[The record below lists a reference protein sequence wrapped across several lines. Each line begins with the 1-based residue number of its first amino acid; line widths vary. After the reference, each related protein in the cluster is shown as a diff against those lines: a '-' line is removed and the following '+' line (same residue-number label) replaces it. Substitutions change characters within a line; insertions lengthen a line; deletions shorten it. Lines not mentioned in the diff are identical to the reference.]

1 MYGAGIGKVCT
12 ILSCSTK
19 EAEKAIDLFYEA
31 NPALKLLVDY
41 LKKFYKKYK
50 YIRAI
55 DGRRL
60 YIRSEHILLNS
71 LIQGSA
77 AVLFKAWGIKVWRM
91 IDEIGIDAE
100 ITIVYHDELDGR
112 VIKGVRE
119 EMSKLLKD
127 ALKEVEVEYKLKV
140 ELETQTK
147 FGNSWAEVH

>member
-12 ILSCSTK
+12 IRSCSTK

-31 NPALKLLVDY
+31 NQALKLLVDY
-41 LKKFYKKYK
+41 LKRFYKKYK

-77 AVLFKAWGIKVWRM
+77 AVLFKAWGIHIWRM
-91 IDEIGIDAE
+91 LDELGIDAE
-100 ITIVYHDELDGR
+100 ILISFHDEYDGR
-112 VIKGVRE
+112 IIKGVRE

-127 ALKEVEVEYKLKV
+127 ALKEVEVEYELKV

-147 FGNSWAEVH
+147 FGTSWAEVH